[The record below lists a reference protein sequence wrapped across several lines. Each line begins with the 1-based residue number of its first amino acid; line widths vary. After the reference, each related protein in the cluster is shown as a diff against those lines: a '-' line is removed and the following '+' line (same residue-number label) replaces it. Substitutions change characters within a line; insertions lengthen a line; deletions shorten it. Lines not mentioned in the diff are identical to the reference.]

1 MNVNV
6 IFQDRS
12 TNGRWGL
19 TVVGPEGTKFPAEG
33 SVRDLGEISGYRT
46 FEFLPG
52 ETGQWVLP
60 TGAVTVH
67 AGATEV
73 FSMGLQSSRAC
84 TLLVLGPEAVV
95 EHHSRI
101 GRKGHVVAYDRGVET
116 YVPPGV
122 LLAMGVIK
130 PEPEDAGPIN
140 PPPPPPLQGAMAAAF
155 AALKGGQQ

>member
-33 SVRDLGEISGYRT
+33 KVRHLGAVSGYET
-46 FEFLPG
+46 FEFVPG

-67 AGATEV
+67 AGATTV
-73 FSMGLQSSRAC
+73 ISMGLQSSRAC

-101 GRKGHVVAYDRGVET
+101 GSKGHIVAYNRGVET

-122 LLAMGVIK
+122 LLAMGVI
-130 PEPEDAGPIN
+130 EPADSAEITIE
-140 PPPPPPLQGAMAAAF
+140 PPPPLQGAMAAAF